1 MNDLLKGLFEDK
13 RKTLPWADD
22 EFVVLDG
29 KWRIVY
35 TATRG
40 STDATVHLPGRRS
53 VSLQALRDAGCDVT
67 LPKRWRYER

>member
-1 MNDLLKGLFEDK
+1 MNDLLEGLFEDK

-29 KWRIVY
+29 KWRLVY
-35 TATRG
+35 DAAKG
-40 STDATVHLPGRRS
+40 SDDVVVHLPGRRS

-67 LPKRWRYER
+67 LPRRVRR